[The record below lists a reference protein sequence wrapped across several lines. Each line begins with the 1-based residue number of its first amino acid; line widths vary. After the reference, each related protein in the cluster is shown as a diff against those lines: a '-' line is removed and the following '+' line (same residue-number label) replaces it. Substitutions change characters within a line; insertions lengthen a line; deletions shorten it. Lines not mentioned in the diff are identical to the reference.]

1 VSPRLRLTALLL
13 VLAALAIAPAQT
25 PQSTPGAGVFGGGL
39 SSGPWTP
46 YVPANTNMT
55 SVTSLGAFN
64 QIGKTVLFRFV
75 VTGTS
80 NGTAPHLGLP
90 VPVLNQATLLQ
101 TASCVWTNDS
111 AVWVGAYAN
120 PNIDATNSFG
130 VFQYNQV
137 APGTAIAHT
146 YVCGGSYEAQ

>member
-1 VSPRLRLTALLL
+1 MSPRLRLTALFL

-25 PQSTPGAGVFGGGL
+25 PQSAPSAGVFGGGL

-55 SVTSLGAFN
+55 AVTSAGSYN
-64 QIGKTVLFRFV
+64 QVGKTVIFQFV

-90 VPVLNQATLLQ
+90 VPPLNQVSLLQ
-101 TASCVWTNDS
+101 TISCVWTNDS
-111 AVWVGAYAN
+111 AVWVSAYAN
-120 PNIDATNSFG
+120 PNIDGNNSLAI
-130 VFQYNQV
+130 FQYNQA
-137 APGTAIAHT
+137 APGSAIAHT
-146 YVCGGSYEAQ
+146 YVCNGTYVAQ